1 MLQGAR
7 DLYNRASAFFTIA
20 ALSSNVD
27 ISDNS
32 YFEHTADN
40 SRVGLEH
47 SMSFFI
53 CRKHSRARPQIL
65 ICTGFFTGKQEGTK
79 SKMKRHCHS

>member
-47 SMSFFI
+47 SMSFLYVGSI
-53 CRKHSRARPQIL
+53 PELALRY
-65 ICTGFFTGKQEGTK
+65 
-79 SKMKRHCHS
+79 